1 MDHKALTFFKTRT
14 YMSDR
19 QVRWWEFLSQFNY
32 TLVYT
37 KGNANKV
44 ADALSCYYMSDRSSK
59 QQEAHVYANV
69 DACLD
74 LNGDYITENRKNE
87 LKLGFPAVEAN
98 AVQQSTRN

>member
-1 MDHKALTFFKTRT
+1 MDHKALTFFKMKT

-44 ADALSCYYMSDRSSK
+44 ADTLSCYYMSDHPSE
-59 QQEAHVYANV
+59 QQEAHVYVNI
-69 DACLD
+69 DDRLD
-74 LNGDYITENRKNE
+74 PDGDYITENRKNE
-87 LKLGFPAVEAN
+87 IKPSFPTVKAN
-98 AVQQSTRN
+98 AV